1 MGDMWKRKYPY
12 SINDNFMN
20 GKSAIILEF
29 PLLLMEKTTKIGNF
43 LFQFGLLL
51 MFAISNL
58 LLKASWCRQLLGMS
72 YCAMIGRIVYCGFG
86 ACQSSAIYSGVH
98 FASATGLCWN
108 LGRGCGNMHAS
119 NLLQSA
125 FMARWDEAY
134 FASGGGARHALHPA
148 SSAGT

>member
-1 MGDMWKRKYPY
+1 MDDMWKRKYPY

-58 LLKASWCRQLLGMS
+58 LLKAS
-72 YCAMIGRIVYCGFG
+72 
-86 ACQSSAIYSGVH
+86 
-98 FASATGLCWN
+98 
-108 LGRGCGNMHAS
+108 
-119 NLLQSA
+119 
-125 FMARWDEAY
+125 
-134 FASGGGARHALHPA
+134 
-148 SSAGT
+148 